1 MTAAGAVAIGFAGL
15 ALVLGAIVVR
25 RRRGGFKVQVWWDGD
40 HKRGQENGTDP
51 GHEGPSDE

>member
-25 RRRGGFKVQVWWDGD
+25 RRRGGFKVQVWWDGE
-40 HKRGQENGTDP
+40 HRRGEKNGTDP
-51 GHEGPSDE
+51 GQDGSADQ